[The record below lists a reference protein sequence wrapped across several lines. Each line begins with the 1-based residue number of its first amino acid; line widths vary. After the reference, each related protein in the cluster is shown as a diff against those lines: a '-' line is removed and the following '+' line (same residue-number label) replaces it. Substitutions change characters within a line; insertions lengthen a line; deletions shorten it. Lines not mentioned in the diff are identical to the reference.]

1 MKVYLAMKN
10 KIDTRLSK
18 AIELNKKQ
26 AEFYNNISQKEDE
39 ELFTG
44 YGRNKSANLIT
55 KLWARLRYAHQDA
68 FEDIGVD
75 TIKEQFLID
84 CCLEKSGGRFLEIG
98 CFRGTR
104 YSNPIIECAGHY
116 TGIDLSASAIKA
128 FKDTVEKDGRSE
140 KIKLIAGD
148 LLQHVP
154 EEKYDVLFA
163 HGVLHH
169 FESPEVLFERL
180 NSLIKPGGIL
190 LCAEPSQVNKFFKFV
205 RSLYRPF
212 QSDKYWEWPFTEETI
227 LHMEKYFSI
236 ESGLGWGKY
245 SMPLSLAHTVPFI
258 GGILRPLYIRLLKS
272 EINEKLSSNVWRNST
287 VVLCSR
293 SNKDHAN

>member
-1 MKVYLAMKN
+1 MM
-10 KIDTRLSK
+10 KIDTETELTR
-18 AIELNKKQ
+18 AIEINKKQ
-26 AEFYNNISQKEDE
+26 AEFYNNISLKEDE

-55 KLWARLRYAHQDA
+55 KLWARLRYVHQDA

-75 TIKEQFLID
+75 TIKEQFLLER
-84 CCLEKSGGRFLEIG
+84 CKEKSGGRFLEIG

-104 YSNPIIECAGHY
+104 YSDPIIECAGAY
-116 TGIDLSASAIKA
+116 TGIDLSSSAISA
-128 FKDTVEKDGRSE
+128 FQNTVDKDGRSK
-140 KIKLIAGD
+140 KIELIAGD
-148 LLQHVP
+148 LLQHIP

-180 NSLIKPGGIL
+180 NSLVKPGGIL

-205 RSLYRPF
+205 RFLYRPF
-212 QSDKYWEWPFTEETI
+212 QSDKDWEWPFTEETI
-227 LHMEKYFSI
+227 NHMEKYFSI
-236 ESGLGWGKY
+236 ESGFGWGRY
-245 SMPLSLAHTVPFI
+245 SMPLSLAHAIPFL
-258 GGILRPLYIRLLKS
+258 GGILEPLYKRILKG
-272 EINEKLSSNVWRNST
+272 ELDTKLSSKVWLNST

-293 SNKDHAN
+293 SKKTI

>member
-1 MKVYLAMKN
+1 MMKN
-10 KIDTRLSK
+10 DRGAEISR
-18 AIELNKKQ
+18 AIETNKKQ
-26 AEFYNNISQKEDE
+26 AEFYNNISLKEDE

-44 YGRNKSANLIT
+44 YGRNKSANFMT

-75 TIKEQFLID
+75 TIKETFLIER
-84 CCLEKSGGRFLEIG
+84 CKEKSGGRFLEIG

-104 YSNPIIECAGHY
+104 FSDPIIEYAGAY
-116 TGIDLSASAIKA
+116 TGIDLSSNAISA
-128 FKDTVEKDGRSE
+128 FQDTVEEDGRAS
-140 KIKLIAGD
+140 KIELIAGD

-169 FESPEVLFERL
+169 FESPELLFEHL

-190 LCAEPSQVNKFFKFV
+190 LCAEPSQVNNFFKFV
-205 RSLYRPF
+205 RFLYRPF
-212 QSDKYWEWPFTEETI
+212 QSDKDWEWPFTEETI
-227 LHMEKYFSI
+227 NHMEKYFSI
-236 ESGLGWGKY
+236 ESGFGWGKY
-245 SMPLSLAHTVPFI
+245 SLPLSLAHAVPFLGSI
-258 GGILRPLYIRLLKS
+258 FRPLYVRLLKA
-272 EINEKLSSNVWRNST
+272 ELDEKLSSKVWLNST

-293 SNKDHAN
+293 SKKITSIDE